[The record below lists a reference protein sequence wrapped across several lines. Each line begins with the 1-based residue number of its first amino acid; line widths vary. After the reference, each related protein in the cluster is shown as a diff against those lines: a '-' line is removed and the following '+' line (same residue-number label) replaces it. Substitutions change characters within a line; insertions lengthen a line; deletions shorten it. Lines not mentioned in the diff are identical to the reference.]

1 MRIHP
6 LPKLSVLA
14 VAAAIAASL
23 AGCTTVGPD
32 YKVPTD
38 AVVNRPAAAAK
49 FSGAQN
55 AAFAQ
60 DAVPGKWWRLY
71 DDPQL
76 DALITKALAANTDLR
91 VAAANMDRA
100 AAATQQAQAA
110 KQPSFNVNA
119 KPYFGHPSGFEELQ
133 PGYDPPSEWFY
144 SMGAGVSYTV
154 DLVGQIRRAIEAADA
169 DQASVQAAYDAMR
182 ANVAAQT
189 ALAYATACTAGMQ
202 INSAQHSVD
211 VQSESVKVNQ
221 KLQNLGRGTALDVTR
236 ARGQLEQLRA
246 ALPPLEAKR
255 RVALYRLA
263 TLTGETPNQF
273 PQQLAQCAA
282 APALKQPIPVG
293 DGASLLRRRP
303 DIREAERALAGATAR
318 IGVATGDLYPKIT
331 LGLSADSGY
340 FLDQFASRGSFGY
353 SLGPL
358 ISWTIPNTGAVQARI
373 AEAEAS
379 TKAAYARFDAT
390 VLNALRETESA
401 LTVYAREL
409 DRDDALKAARDQST
423 EAADQ
428 ARKLYQYGKT
438 DYLTVLDAERTLANN
453 ESALAASQAEMVE
466 DQIKV
471 FLALGGGWEQ
481 DGAAKPAAGDNTAN
495 ASSPAAVSKPA
506 QTPASTQRQ

>member
-1 MRIHP
+1 M
-6 LPKLSVLA
+6 LL
-14 VAAAIAASL
+14 VAAAL

-32 YKVPTD
+32 YKVPAD
-38 AVVNRPAAAAK
+38 AAVHRPEASAP
-49 FSGAQN
+49 FSGADN
-55 AAFAQ
+55 AAYAQ
-60 DAVPGKWWRLY
+60 AAVPGKWWRLY

-76 DALITKALAANTDLR
+76 DALITKALDANTDLR

-100 AAATQQAQAA
+100 AAVTRQAQAA
-110 KQPSFNVNA
+110 TQPSFNVNA
-119 KPYFGHPSGFEELQ
+119 QPWFGHPSGFQELA

-154 DLVGQIRRAIEAADA
+154 DLVGQIRRAIEAANA

-202 INSAQHSVD
+202 LASAQHSVD
-211 VQSESVKVNQ
+211 VQSESVKVNE

-246 ALPPLEAKR
+246 ALPPLEARR

-273 PQQLAQCAA
+273 PQQLAQCKT
-282 APALKQPIPVG
+282 PPELKQPIPVG
-293 DGASLLRRRP
+293 DGAALLRRRP

-331 LGLSADSGY
+331 LGLSADSGS
-340 FLDQFASRGSFGY
+340 FLDRFGGKGSFGY
-353 SLGPL
+353 SIGPL

-409 DRDDALKAARDQST
+409 DRDDALKAARDQSA
-423 EAADQ
+423 EAAGQ

-453 ESALAASQAEMVE
+453 ESALAASQAEVVE
-466 DQIKV
+466 DQIKL

-481 DGAAKPAAGDNTAN
+481 EAAD
-495 ASSPAAVSKPA
+495 KPA
-506 QTPASTQRQ
+506 QGPDAGQASGGPVSLPVNVK